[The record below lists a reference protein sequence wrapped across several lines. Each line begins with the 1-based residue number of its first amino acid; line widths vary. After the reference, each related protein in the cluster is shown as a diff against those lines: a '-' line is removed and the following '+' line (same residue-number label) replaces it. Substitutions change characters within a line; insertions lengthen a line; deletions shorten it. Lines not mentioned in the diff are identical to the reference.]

1 MSAWFGDSRTVSSL
15 VVLQVPSEIVF
26 RDLATRT
33 VAAVCKLAT
42 KDASV
47 GEQFG
52 HELVSAVGEAF
63 NNSVL
68 HAYENHSGEITLRI
82 TYDDCQVSV
91 EILDHGD
98 SFDFDAAPELD
109 LAEPQESGMGLFII
123 RSFVDEV
130 SYEPGSPN
138 CLRMKKRFA

>member
-1 MSAWFGDSRTVSSL
+1 MSSL
-15 VVLQVPSEIVF
+15 VVLQVPSEIVY

-33 VAAVCKLAT
+33 VAAICKLAT
-42 KDASV
+42 RDVSV
-47 GEQFG
+47 GEKFG

-82 TYDDCQVSV
+82 AYDERQVSV
-91 EILDHGD
+91 EVLDHGE
-98 SFDFDAAPELD
+98 SFDLDTVPALD

-130 SYEPGSPN
+130 TYEPGSPN